1 MSRCNTGLKLL
12 ALTIA
17 FAFLTACAS
26 RTKPAPIINATQMP
40 SYLKPSKAIGSP
52 ATSVAKLATPSKP
65 VSTQPKLAALSA
77 EDRIESTPV
86 QIQPPAKPEAKKLP
100 AKPEGKINASQETQ
114 TIVAIPPATSSIL
127 TPNRSD
133 WVMPTDGI
141 VSQKFSVASKGIDI
155 VGKEGQPIYAINSG
169 KVAYSGNGLK
179 GYGNLII
186 IKHDGTYLSAY
197 AHNKVNLVKEGTMV
211 KRGQKIAEMGSSG
224 EKAVLHLELRKNGKP
239 IDPLSMIKL

>member
-1 MSRCNTGLKLL
+1 
-12 ALTIA
+12 
-17 FAFLTACAS
+17 
-26 RTKPAPIINATQMP
+26 APIINATQMP

-65 VSTQPKLAALSA
+65 VNTQPKLAALSA

-86 QIQPPAKPEAKKLP
+86 QIQPP

-133 WVMPTDGI
+133 WVMPSDGI

-224 EKAVLHLELRKNGKP
+224 GKAILHLELRKNGKP